1 MPDEAV
7 AVVVAAVA
15 AAVALALA
23 VRKGKTVFFSYMSQ
37 QHLPWTY
44 SKQLTFA
51 VFLFMPA
58 GRNISFT
65 DIRLITNRAGC
76 GVGGYKVYT
85 VAFFWG
91 TVSIVYMLWWP
102 CLANIFGWILN
113 PPRSVAACHQG
124 LDQRSASLSEDFIL
138 REVLPRFG
146 HGIDSLYS
154 RTDVETLG
162 KIVWPLGL
170 YWVWLYD
177 RNQNIILF
185 VGTRGEASSDRWKH
199 FSLASWHNTQN
210 LQVLQLRGPSAPI
223 GVLNDAW
230 KWCRFAV
237 VRWYVMFYDDFVM
250 FCELRLLEALF
261 DVKAVHFTPVRL
273 VLSALLEAE
282 LDIRT
287 LTPSRGLE
295 LADRPGGGLGST
307 TGNVQFPH
315 SHSLAGF
322 SAQRCFWDFWQHWH
336 LTFFSVWLIICII
349 KECPSASDSSWHL
362 CFFKFSGALPSRS
375 LEVLWPKLPR
385 WLQTS
390 QKLDFFKASCALNL
404 SARLLFDGQMVRCLA
419 KLALIVISIMWPSKI
434 QTRREKCYS

>member
-1 MPDEAV
+1 
-7 AVVVAAVA
+7 
-15 AAVALALA
+15 
-23 VRKGKTVFFSYMSQ
+23 MSQ

-58 GRNISFT
+58 GRNILLT
-65 DIRLITNRAGC
+65 DIRLITNHAGC

-113 PPRSVAACHQG
+113 PPRWVAPCHQG

-162 KIVWPLGL
+162 KIVW
-170 YWVWLYD
+170 VWLCD

-185 VGTRGEASSDRWKH
+185 VGTWGEASSDRWKH

-230 KWCRFAV
+230 KWCWFAV
-237 VRWYVMFYDDFVM
+237 VHWYICDVLLW
-250 FCELRLLEALF
+250 FCYVLWTEVAGSSLWCESCSFHSGSPCAFCPVGSGARYPDLDTKSRAGIGRQARQRFRINDRQCTIPPLAFLGRFFSPEMLLRLLA
-261 DVKAVHFTPVRL
+261 A
-273 VLSALLEAE
+273 
-282 LDIRT
+282 
-287 LTPSRGLE
+287 
-295 LADRPGGGLGST
+295 
-307 TGNVQFPH
+307 
-315 SHSLAGF
+315 
-322 SAQRCFWDFWQHWH
+322 
-336 LTFFSVWLIICII
+336 LTFDI
-349 KECPSASDSSWHL
+349 
-362 CFFKFSGALPSRS
+362 FF
-375 LEVLWPKLPR
+375 
-385 WLQTS
+385 
-390 QKLDFFKASCALNL
+390 
-404 SARLLFDGQMVRCLA
+404 CLTDY
-419 KLALIVISIMWPSKI
+419 LHH
-434 QTRREKCYS
+434 